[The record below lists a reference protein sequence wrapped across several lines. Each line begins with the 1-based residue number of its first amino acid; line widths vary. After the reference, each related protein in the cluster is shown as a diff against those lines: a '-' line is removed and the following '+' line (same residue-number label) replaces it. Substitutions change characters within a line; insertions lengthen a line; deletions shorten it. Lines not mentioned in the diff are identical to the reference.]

1 MKFATLLFALIISQ
15 VTSLSAA
22 CEKGSDAQCLKFG
35 VNFCCAYIDI
45 KSDKDQLRG
54 YWCADKKYVSEE
66 YNFAGYSGKIM
77 CSAAESLR
85 AMLYLVVVFVISLL
99 LIC

>member
-1 MKFATLLFALIISQ
+1 MKFVTFLLALYISQ

-22 CEKGSDAQCLKFG
+22 CEKGSDGECLKFG
-35 VNFCCAYIDI
+35 ENFCCAYIDI

-54 YWCADKKYVSEE
+54 YWCADKKYASEE
-66 YNFAGYSGKIM
+66 YEYAGYSGKIL
-77 CSAAESLR
+77 CSAAESLT
-85 AMLYLVVVFVISLL
+85 AMFSLVVVSIISLL